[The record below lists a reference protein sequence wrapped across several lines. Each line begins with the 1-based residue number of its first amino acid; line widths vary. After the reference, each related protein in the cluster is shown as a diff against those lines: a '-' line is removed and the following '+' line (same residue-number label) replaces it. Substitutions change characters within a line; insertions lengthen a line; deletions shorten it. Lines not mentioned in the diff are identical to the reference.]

1 MEGGAKEVDE
11 SKKELENV
19 VRALKGDLQ
28 KKEDELKT
36 LTADRDELRRDVDSG
51 KTDLESL
58 RSEVARC
65 VAERDALLDEVKQT
79 KMISDAE
86 TNLLEK
92 ELESTKAELVE
103 LKQS

>member
-1 MEGGAKEVDE
+1 MLFQEFEE
-11 SKKELENV
+11 
-19 VRALKGDLQ
+19 ALKGDLQ